1 VWVATSIRA
10 ARGASCG
17 LENRQT
23 DMGGNKLGEVE
34 ANTEAEAIAK
44 AAAANEF
51 RTVASKLMAVR
62 RVCPG

>member
-34 ANTEAEAIAK
+34 VHRDLAREMRVK
-44 AAAANEF
+44 S
-51 RTVASKLMAVR
+51 RGSGAVR
-62 RVCPG
+62 ATT